1 MADKSRKERRQQER
15 EDTREARRT
24 QSGQKGWTRGRK
36 KFLSTA
42 AAAVG
47 AAAAAYGVYAWFS
60 RDMPGEVYPSQ
71 GNRHVA
77 MGLAERFP
85 YNTNP
90 PTSGNH
96 YGGIAPWGV
105 RKKPILKGL
114 QTHNLEDGGVI
125 VSYRCRDCPDLI
137 RKIEEIVDRYPTE
150 VIAAPYPKMKPLIA
164 LTAWTRI
171 DRLDKFDEKRIVRF
185 IEAYKGIDHHAR

>member
-1 MADKSRKERRQQER
+1 MADKSRKEKRQQER
-15 EDTREARRT
+15 EDTREARRK
-24 QSGQKGWTRGRK
+24 QPGQKARARGRK
-36 KFLSTA
+36 KFLSTV
-42 AAAVG
+42 AV
-47 AAAAAYGVYAWFS
+47 AVVTAAAAYGVYTWLS
-60 RDMPGEVYPSQ
+60 RDLAGESYPSQ

-77 MGLAERFP
+77 MGRAERFP
-85 YNTNP
+85 YNTDP

-96 YGGIAPWGV
+96 YDSLAPWGV

-137 RKIEEIVDRYPTE
+137 RKIEELVDRYPTQ

-171 DRLDKFDEKRIVRF
+171 DRLDKFDQKRIVRF
-185 IEAYKGIDHHAR
+185 IEAYKGIDHHVR